1 MARLG
6 DQKIERARVG
16 TRKIKEFIMLI
27 ETARYELPPEG
38 ITLLGYIVRRMHKT
52 EWLVK
57 VPAALAEG
65 KTDMAL
71 EYAAVYAATSST
83 SFGRAY
89 YQPQFNRT
97 GDTVSEADPATGAMV
112 TARLERSTPHYDISY
127 KVVMP
132 NSDTFEGSETITG
145 TTIGLRGL
153 GMPAPSRFKFTS
165 GGYSAEFEGVL
176 TSELALS
183 LLGNTRL
190 RAYGSLDIRD
200 NKGNRGRL
208 ELNRAGDIS
217 IKVNDQRTAD
227 HSIARITWVNLQT
240 PAPQPI

>member
-1 MARLG
+1 
-6 DQKIERARVG
+6 
-16 TRKIKEFIMLI
+16 MLI

-57 VPAALAEG
+57 ASTALAEG
-65 KTDMAL
+65 RTEKAL
-71 EYAAVYAATSST
+71 EYAAVYAVTSST

-89 YQPQFNRT
+89 YQPRFDRV
-97 GDTVSEADPATGAMV
+97 GDQVREADPTTGALV
-112 TARLERSTPHYDISY
+112 TAKLENDSPHYHIAY
-127 KVVMP
+127 RAVMP
-132 NSDTFEGSETITG
+132 NGDTFEGSETITG

-153 GMPAPSRFKFTS
+153 GMPAPSNFTFTS
-165 GGYSAEFEGVL
+165 GGYSAEFAGTI

-183 LLGNTRL
+183 LLGNTRI
-190 RAYGSLDIRD
+190 RAHGSLDLRD
-200 NKGNRGRL
+200 NKGNSGRL

-217 IKVNDQRTAD
+217 IRINDQRPSD
-227 HSIARITWVNLQT
+227 HSIARITWVNVPT

>member
-1 MARLG
+1 
-6 DQKIERARVG
+6 
-16 TRKIKEFIMLI
+16 MLI

-38 ITLLGYIVRRMHKT
+38 TTLLGYIVRRMHKT
-52 EWLVK
+52 EWLAR

-65 KTDMAL
+65 KTVPAL

-97 GDTVSEADPATGAMV
+97 DDVVSEVDPVTGAMV
-112 TARLERSTPHYDISY
+112 TARLESSSPHYEISY
-127 KVVMP
+127 EAVMP
-132 NSDTFEGSETITG
+132 NGDTFKGSETITG

-153 GMPAPSRFKFTS
+153 GMPAPSSFTFTS
-165 GGYSAEFEGVL
+165 GGYTAEFEGVL

-183 LLGNTRL
+183 LLGNMRI
-190 RAYGSLDIRD
+190 RAHGFLDLRD

-217 IKVNDQRTAD
+217 IRINDQRPSD
-227 HSIARITWVNLQT
+227 HTIARITWVNVQS

>member
-1 MARLG
+1 
-6 DQKIERARVG
+6 
-16 TRKIKEFIMLI
+16 MLI

-65 KTDMAL
+65 KTETAL

-83 SFGRAY
+83 TFGRAY

-97 GDTVSEADPATGAMV
+97 GDVVSEADPVTGAMV
-112 TARLERSTPHYDISY
+112 TARLESSSPYYEISHEA
-127 KVVMP
+127 VMP
-132 NSDTFEGSETITG
+132 NGDTFKGSETITG

-153 GMPAPSRFKFTS
+153 GMPAPSRFAFTS
-165 GGYSAEFEGVL
+165 GAYTAEFEGVL

-183 LLGNTRL
+183 LLGNTRI
-190 RAYGSLDIRD
+190 RAYGFLDLRD
-200 NKGNRGRL
+200 NRGNRGRL

-217 IKVNDQRTAD
+217 IRINDQRPSD
-227 HSIARITWVNLQT
+227 HTIARITWVNVQS
-240 PAPQPI
+240 PAQQPI